1 MLDNG
6 EKNGKKRIGTRKNK
20 KGNINVKE
28 SIISRD
34 VDVLGIFG
42 FPMTVAADPIEA
54 DRANYNFP
62 IKTSVEKTPFSTST
76 RESLSCKRD
85 RSSIVESMLA
95 ARQIEIYHEH
105 IFVNDIVI

>member
-1 MLDNG
+1 VLDNG
-6 EKNGKKRIGTRKNK
+6 EKMEKIVGARKSRQGK
-20 KGNINVKE
+20 NINVKE
-28 SIISRD
+28 SIISGD

-62 IKTSVEKTPFSTST
+62 IKTSVEKTSPSMST

-85 RSSIVESMLA
+85 RSSIVKSVRRCRRRDLS
-95 ARQIEIYHEH
+95 
-105 IFVNDIVI
+105 